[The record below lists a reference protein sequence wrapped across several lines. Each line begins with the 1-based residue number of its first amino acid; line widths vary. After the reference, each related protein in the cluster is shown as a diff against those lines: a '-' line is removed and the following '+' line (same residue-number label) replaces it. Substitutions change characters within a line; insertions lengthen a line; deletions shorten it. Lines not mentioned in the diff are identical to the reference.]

1 MIPWLIEKKRTDVI
15 LSSYNFMM
23 DPITDGLI
31 EKASQAGIGVVAM
44 KVMAGGFRANKPG
57 TSQYDRLKKDKALPT
72 AVKWAVR
79 RPCVSTCIPGTTDLD
94 QLDENFKAVT
104 SGWSPDDSKILAAH
118 MDRIRPLYCSMCGAC
133 EGQCAKGLP
142 VSDIIRYVSYAE
154 GYGEFALG
162 RQNWLEL
169 AASHQA
175 VRCGDCAECTVTCPK
190 GVRVFDRV
198 SRAQELFA

>member
-1 MIPWLIEKKRTDVI
+1 M
-15 LSSYNFMM
+15 
-23 DPITDGLI
+23 
-31 EKASQAGIGVVAM
+31 
-44 KVMAGGFRANKPG
+44 
-57 TSQYDRLKKDKALPT
+57 
-72 AVKWAVR
+72 AVR

-104 SGWSPDDSKILAAH
+104 SGWNPDDSKILSAH

-190 GVRVFDRV
+190 ASAFSTASRVPRSC
-198 SRAQELFA
+198 SRSRIEPGAHVPLRAPGHRLAPRNHGTHRGNVPESR